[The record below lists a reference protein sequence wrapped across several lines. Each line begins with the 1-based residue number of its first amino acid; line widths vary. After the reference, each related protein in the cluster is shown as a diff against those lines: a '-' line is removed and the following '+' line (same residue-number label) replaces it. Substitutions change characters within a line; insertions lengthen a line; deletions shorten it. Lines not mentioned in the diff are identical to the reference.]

1 MTNNPDQN
9 EIAQIVGGFMVLM
22 AFHGIAATLIFA
34 LGFGI
39 GMLIGGY
46 SFLTIWVVG
55 SMGFLFW
62 QLLYVIPLL
71 LRFKRRRRFGMMK
84 GVIVG
89 ATITA
94 LVNGACF
101 VAAFAGF

>member
-22 AFHGIAATLIFA
+22 AFHSVAAILIFG

-39 GMLIGGY
+39 GMLMGGY
-46 SFLTIWVVG
+46 SFLTIWVAG
-55 SMGFLFW
+55 SIGFLFW
-62 QLLYVIPLL
+62 QLLYVIPLV
-71 LRFKRRRRFGMMK
+71 LRFKRRRRFGLMK

-101 VAAFAGF
+101 VAAFAGI